1 MFTLEKKFRFRPH
14 AMIQYGTLNASF
26 IEGIKSLCQHNL
38 SLFVFLGRMHVH
50 GDWGLNEGLVDI
62 PDKEDVDAMFER
74 ERG

>member
-38 SLFVFLGRMHVH
+38 SLFVFLGRMHNFI
-50 GDWGLNEGLVDI
+50 WLNKSDGTYFFSDNLFI
-62 PDKEDVDAMFER
+62 GTF
-74 ERG
+74 